1 MRVCLV
7 SSSFYPAIFYGGPI
21 SSTWD
26 LSKKLGEKNIEVY
39 VSTTNADGNKRIKNI
54 DTKEHI
60 KQAENV
66 FVRYYHE
73 QLINIFSFSFLFGIF
88 SDIKKS
94 DVVYIQYLFH
104 YTVLFS
110 LLFSVFL
117 GKKIILCPRG
127 SFSSFT
133 LSNKRSWLK
142 RLWLFLFISPLKN
155 KIIWQASSY
164 LEKEDI
170 LFYFPKVDVKII
182 PDGIDVDSFSN
193 SNKMD
198 KKELLKKYTNKDF
211 KNVSDVVFSM
221 GRLHKIK
228 RFDILI
234 NAFELYLD
242 ENKNAKL
249 LIAGADDGVRNAL
262 ENQIKELK
270 LEDSVFMIGLVNF
283 SQKKELLSNCSFF
296 SLSSDFESFGIVVSE
311 ALACG
316 VPVVVSDKTSWKNIE
331 KNNCGIFVKN
341 QKEDFC
347 TAFHQI
353 KERNFT
359 SENCKRYVKDNFDWE
374 IITKKFLTILTNN

>member
-26 LSKKLGEKNIEVY
+26 LSKKLGENNIEVY
-39 VSTTNADGNKRIKNI
+39 VSTTNADGNKRIKDI

-331 KNNCGIFVKN
+331 RNNCGIFVKN

-359 SENCKRYVKDNFDWE
+359 SENCKKYVKDNFDWK
-374 IITKKFLTILTNN
+374 IVTKKFLTILTNN

>member
-39 VSTTNADGNKRIKNI
+39 VSTTNADGNKRIQDI

-110 LLFSVFL
+110 LLFSVLL

-127 SFSSFT
+127 SFSNFT

-170 LFYFPKVDVKII
+170 LFYFPQVDVKII

-198 KKELLKKYTNKDF
+198 NKNLIKKYTNKDF

-234 NAFELYLD
+234 NAFKLYLYD
-242 ENKNAKL
+242 NKNAKL
-249 LIAGADDGVRNAL
+249 LIAGADDGVRNSL

-331 KNNCGIFVKN
+331 RNNCGIFVKN

-359 SENCKRYVKDNFDWE
+359 SENCKKYVKDNFDWK

>member
-26 LSKKLGEKNIEVY
+26 LSKKLGQKNVEVY
-39 VSTTNADGNKRIKNI
+39 VSTTNADGNKRIKDI

-60 KQAENV
+60 LQAENV
-66 FVRYYHE
+66 FVRYYHQ
-73 QLINIFSFSFLFGIF
+73 QLINIFSFSFLFGVF

-110 LLFSVFL
+110 LFFSVFL

-133 LSNKRSWLK
+133 LSNKRIWLK
-142 RLWLFLFISPLKN
+142 KLWLFLFISPLKN

-170 LFYFPKVDVKII
+170 LSYFPKADIKII
-182 PDGIDVDSFSN
+182 PDGIDVESFSK
-193 SNKMD
+193 SNKID
-198 KKELLKKYTNKDF
+198 NKELIKKYTNKDF
-211 KNVSDVVFSM
+211 KNVSDLVFSM
-221 GRLHKIK
+221 GRLHRIK

-234 NAFELYLD
+234 NAFKLYLYD
-242 ENKNAKL
+242 NKNAKL
-249 LIAGADDGVRNAL
+249 LIAGADDGVRNSL

-296 SLSSDFESFGIVVSE
+296 SLSSDFESFGIVVPE

-331 KNNCGIFVKN
+331 RNNCGIFVKN

-359 SENCKRYVKDNFDWE
+359 SENCKKYVKDNFDWE

>member
-39 VSTTNADGNKRIKNI
+39 VSTTNADGNKRIKDI

-73 QLINIFSFSFLFGIF
+73 QLINIFSFSFLFGVF

-331 KNNCGIFVKN
+331 RNNCGIFVKN

-359 SENCKRYVKDNFDWE
+359 SENCRRYVKDNFDWG

>member
-26 LSKKLGEKNIEVY
+26 LSKKLGEKNVEVY
-39 VSTTNADGNKRIKNI
+39 VSTTNANGNKRIKDI

-94 DVVYIQYLFH
+94 DIVYIQYLFH

-110 LLFSVFL
+110 LLFSVLL

-170 LFYFPKVDVKII
+170 LSYFPKADVKII
-182 PDGIDVDSFSN
+182 SDGIDVDSFSKY
-193 SNKMD
+193 NKID
-198 KKELLKKYTNKDF
+198 NKELLKKYTNKDF

-331 KNNCGIFVKN
+331 RNNCGIFVKN

-359 SENCKRYVKDNFDWE
+359 SENCKKYVKDNFDWE

>member
-39 VSTTNADGNKRIKNI
+39 VSTTNADGNKRIKDI

-60 KQAENV
+60 QQAENV

-73 QLINIFSFSFLFGIF
+73 QLINIFSFSFLFGVF

-110 LLFSVFL
+110 LFFSVFS

-133 LSNKRSWLK
+133 LSNKRNFLK

-170 LFYFPKVDVKII
+170 LFYFPQVDVKII

-198 KKELLKKYTNKDF
+198 KKELLKKYTNKNF
-211 KNVSDVVFSM
+211 KKVSDVVFSM

-234 NAFELYLD
+234 NAFELYLY

-249 LIAGADDGVRNAL
+249 LIAGADDGVRKAL

-270 LEDSVFMIGLVNF
+270 LEDSVFLIGLVNF

-331 KNNCGIFVKN
+331 RNNCGIFVKN

>member
-39 VSTTNADGNKRIKNI
+39 VSTTNADGNKRIKDI

-331 KNNCGIFVKN
+331 RNNCGIFVKN

-353 KERNFT
+353 QERNFT
-359 SENCKRYVKDNFDWE
+359 SENCKEYVKDNFDWE

>member
-39 VSTTNADGNKRIKNI
+39 VSTTNADGNKRIKDI

-73 QLINIFSFSFLFGIF
+73 QLINIFSFSFLFGVF

-110 LLFSVFL
+110 LFFSVFS

-133 LSNKRSWLK
+133 LSNKRNWLK

-170 LFYFPKVDVKII
+170 LFYFPQVDVKII

-198 KKELLKKYTNKDF
+198 KKELLEKYTNKNF
-211 KNVSDVVFSM
+211 KKVSDVVFSM

-270 LEDSVFMIGLVNF
+270 LEDSVFLIGLVNF

-296 SLSSDFESFGIVVSE
+296 TLSSDFESFGIVVSE

-316 VPVVVSDKTSWKNIE
+316 VPVVVSDKTSWRNIE
-331 KNNCGIFVKN
+331 RNNCGIFVKN

-359 SENCKRYVKDNFDWE
+359 SKKCKEYVKDNFDWK
-374 IITKKFLTILTNN
+374 IITNKFFTILTNN

>member
-39 VSTTNADGNKRIKNI
+39 VSTTNADGNKRIKDI

-211 KNVSDVVFSM
+211 KNISDVVFSM

-331 KNNCGIFVKN
+331 RNNCGIFVKN

-353 KERNFT
+353 QERNFT
-359 SENCKRYVKDNFDWE
+359 SENCKEYVKDNFDWK
-374 IITKKFLTILTNN
+374 IVTKKFLTILTNN

>member
-26 LSKKLGEKNIEVY
+26 LSNKLGEKNVEVY
-39 VSTTNADGNKRIKNI
+39 VSTTNADGNKRIKDI

-73 QLINIFSFSFLFGIF
+73 QIINIFSFSFLFGIF

-142 RLWLFLFISPLKN
+142 RLWLFLFISPLKS

-234 NAFELYLD
+234 NAFKLYLD

-311 ALACG
+311 ALSCG

-331 KNNCGIFVKN
+331 RNNCGIFVKN

-347 TAFHQI
+347 TAFYQI

-374 IITKKFLTILTNN
+374 IVTKKFLTILTNN

>member
-39 VSTTNADGNKRIKNI
+39 VSTTNADGNKRIKDI

-142 RLWLFLFISPLKN
+142 RLWLFLFVSPLKN

-270 LEDSVFMIGLVNF
+270 LEDSVFLIGLVNF

-311 ALACG
+311 ALSCG

-331 KNNCGIFVKN
+331 RNNCGIFVKN

-359 SENCKRYVKDNFDWE
+359 SENCRRYVKDNFDWG

>member
-39 VSTTNADGNKRIKNI
+39 VSTTNADGNKRIKDI

-142 RLWLFLFISPLKN
+142 RLWLFLFVSPLKN

-311 ALACG
+311 ALSCG
-316 VPVVVSDKTSWKNIE
+316 VPVVVSDKTSWNNIE
-331 KNNCGIFVKN
+331 RNNCGIFVKN

-359 SENCKRYVKDNFDWE
+359 SENCRRYVKDNFDWG

>member
-26 LSKKLGEKNIEVY
+26 LSKKLGEKNVEVY
-39 VSTTNADGNKRIKNI
+39 VSTTNANGNKRIKDI

-60 KQAENV
+60 QQAENV

-296 SLSSDFESFGIVVSE
+296 SLASDFESFGIVVSE
-311 ALACG
+311 ALSCG
-316 VPVVVSDKTSWKNIE
+316 VPVVVSDKTSWRDIE
-331 KNNCGIFVKN
+331 RNNCCIFVKN
-341 QKEDFC
+341 Q
-347 TAFHQI
+347 
-353 KERNFT
+353 
-359 SENCKRYVKDNFDWE
+359 
-374 IITKKFLTILTNN
+374 

>member
-26 LSKKLGEKNIEVY
+26 LSKKLGEKNVEVY
-39 VSTTNADGNKRIKNI
+39 VSTTNADGNKRIKDI

-117 GKKIILCPRG
+117 GKRIILCPRG

-182 PDGIDVDSFSN
+182 SDGIDVDSFSK
-193 SNKMD
+193 SNKID
-198 KKELLKKYTNKDF
+198 NKELLKKYTNKDF

-331 KNNCGIFVKN
+331 RNNCGIFVKN

-359 SENCKRYVKDNFDWE
+359 SENCKKYVKDNFDWE

>member
-39 VSTTNADGNKRIKNI
+39 VSTTNADGNKRIKDI

-110 LLFSVFL
+110 LFFSVLL

-170 LFYFPKVDVKII
+170 LSYFLKADIKII
-182 PDGIDVDSFSN
+182 PDGIDVDSFSK
-193 SNKMD
+193 SNKID
-198 KKELLKKYTNKDF
+198 NKELIKKYTNKDF
-211 KNVSDVVFSM
+211 ENVSDIVFSM

-228 RFDILI
+228 RFDILLD
-234 NAFELYLD
+234 AFKLYVN

-249 LIAGADDGVRNAL
+249 LIAGADDGVKNSL

-331 KNNCGIFVKN
+331 RNNCGIFVKN

>member
-39 VSTTNADGNKRIKNI
+39 VSTTNANGNKRIKDI

-73 QLINIFSFSFLFGIF
+73 QLINIFSFSFLFGVF

-198 KKELLKKYTNKDF
+198 KKELLKKYANKDF

-242 ENKNAKL
+242 ENKDAKL

-331 KNNCGIFVKN
+331 RNNCGIFVKN

-374 IITKKFLTILTNN
+374 VVSEKFLNLITKK

>member
-26 LSKKLGEKNIEVY
+26 LSKKLGKKNVEVY
-39 VSTTNADGNKRIKNI
+39 VSTTNADGNKRIKDI

-60 KQAENV
+60 LQAENV

-73 QLINIFSFSFLFGIF
+73 QLINIFSFSFLFGVF

-110 LLFSVFL
+110 LFFSVFL

-133 LSNKRSWLK
+133 LSNKRIWLK
-142 RLWLFLFISPLKN
+142 KLWLFLFISPLKN

-170 LFYFPKVDVKII
+170 LSYFPKADIKII
-182 PDGIDVDSFSN
+182 PDGIDIESFSK
-193 SNKMD
+193 SNKID
-198 KKELLKKYTNKDF
+198 NKELIKKYTNKDF
-211 KNVSDVVFSM
+211 KNVSDLVFSM
-221 GRLHKIK
+221 GRLHRIK

-234 NAFELYLD
+234 NAFKLYLYD
-242 ENKNAKL
+242 NKNAKL
-249 LIAGADDGVRNAL
+249 LIAGADDGERNSL

-296 SLSSDFESFGIVVSE
+296 SLSSDFESFGIVVLE

-316 VPVVVSDKTSWKNIE
+316 IPVVVSDKTSWKNIE
-331 KNNCGIFVKN
+331 RNNCGIFVKN

-359 SENCKRYVKDNFDWE
+359 SENCKKYVKDNFDWK
-374 IITKKFLTILTNN
+374 IVTKKFLTILTNN

>member
-26 LSKKLGEKNIEVY
+26 LSKKLGEKNVEVY
-39 VSTTNADGNKRIKNI
+39 VSTTNANGNKRIKDI

-60 KQAENV
+60 QQAENV

-142 RLWLFLFISPLKN
+142 RLWLFLFISPLKY

-234 NAFELYLD
+234 NAFKLYLYD
-242 ENKNAKL
+242 NKNAKL
-249 LIAGADDGVRNAL
+249 LIAGADDGVRNSL
-262 ENQIKELK
+262 ENQIRELK

-331 KNNCGIFVKN
+331 RNNCGIFVKN

>member
-26 LSKKLGEKNIEVY
+26 LSKKIGEKNIEVY
-39 VSTTNADGNKRIKNI
+39 VSTTNADGDKRLKDV
-54 DTKEHI
+54 DTRKHT

-73 QLINIFSFSFLFGIF
+73 QIINVFSFSFLFGIF
-88 SDIKKS
+88 LDLKKS

-110 LLFSVFL
+110 LLFSVLL

-127 SFSSFT
+127 SFSNFT

-164 LEKEDI
+164 LEREDV
-170 LFYFPKVDVKII
+170 LSYFPKADIKII

-211 KNVSDVVFSM
+211 ENVSDVVFSM

-270 LEDSVFMIGLVNF
+270 LEDSVFMIGLINF

-296 SLSSDFESFGIVVSE
+296 SLASEFESFGIVVSE

-331 KNNCGIFVKN
+331 RNNCGIFVKN

-359 SENCKRYVKDNFDWE
+359 SENCKKYVKDNFDWK
-374 IITKKFLTILTNN
+374 IVTKKFLTILTSH

>member
-39 VSTTNADGNKRIKNI
+39 VSTTNANGNKRIKDI

-73 QLINIFSFSFLFGIF
+73 QLINIFSFSFLFGVF

-193 SNKMD
+193 SNKID

-211 KNVSDVVFSM
+211 KNVSDVIFSM

-228 RFDILI
+228 RFDVLI
-234 NAFELYLD
+234 DAFKLYLD
-242 ENKNAKL
+242 ENKNEKL

-331 KNNCGIFVKN
+331 RNNCGIFVKN

-353 KERNFT
+353 QERNFT
-359 SENCKRYVKDNFDWE
+359 SENCKKYVKDNFDWK
-374 IITKKFLTILTNN
+374 IVTKKFLTILTNN

>member
-39 VSTTNADGNKRIKNI
+39 VSTTNADGNKRIKYI

-73 QLINIFSFSFLFGIF
+73 QLINIFSFSFLFGVF

-110 LLFSVFL
+110 LFFSVFS

-133 LSNKRSWLK
+133 LSNKRNWLK

-170 LFYFPKVDVKII
+170 LFYFPQVDVKII

-198 KKELLKKYTNKDF
+198 KKELLEKYTNKNF
-211 KNVSDVVFSM
+211 KKVSDVVFSM

-270 LEDSVFMIGLVNF
+270 LEDSVFLIGLVNF

-296 SLSSDFESFGIVVSE
+296 TLSSDFESFGIVVSE

-316 VPVVVSDKTSWKNIE
+316 VPVVVSDKTSWRNIE
-331 KNNCGIFVKN
+331 RNNCGIFVKN

-359 SENCKRYVKDNFDWE
+359 SKKCKEYVKDNFDWK
-374 IITKKFLTILTNN
+374 IITNKFFTILTNN

>member
-39 VSTTNADGNKRIKNI
+39 VSTTNADGNKRIKDI

-193 SNKMD
+193 SNKID

-211 KNVSDVVFSM
+211 KNVSDVIFSM

-228 RFDILI
+228 RFDVLI
-234 NAFELYLD
+234 DAFKLYLD
-242 ENKNAKL
+242 ENKNEKL

-331 KNNCGIFVKN
+331 RNNCGIFVKN

-353 KERNFT
+353 QERNFT
-359 SENCKRYVKDNFDWE
+359 SENCKKYVKDNFDWK
-374 IITKKFLTILTNN
+374 IVTKKFLTILTNN

>member
-39 VSTTNADGNKRIKNI
+39 VSTTNADGNKRIKDI

-110 LLFSVFL
+110 LLFSVL
-117 GKKIILCPRG
+117 LRKKIIICPRG

-193 SNKMD
+193 SNKID

-211 KNVSDVVFSM
+211 KNVSDVIFSM

-228 RFDILI
+228 RFDVLI
-234 NAFELYLD
+234 DAFKLYLD

-270 LEDSVFMIGLVNF
+270 LEDSVFLIGLVNF

-311 ALACG
+311 ALSCG
-316 VPVVVSDKTSWKNIE
+316 VPVVVSDKTSWNNIE
-331 KNNCGIFVKN
+331 RNNCGIFVKN

-359 SENCKRYVKDNFDWE
+359 SENCRRYVKDNFDWG

>member
-7 SSSFYPAIFYGGPI
+7 SSSFYQAIFYGGPI

-39 VSTTNADGNKRIKNI
+39 VSTTNADGNKRIKDI

-142 RLWLFLFISPLKN
+142 RLWLFLFVSPLKN

-270 LEDSVFMIGLVNF
+270 LEDSVFLIGLVNF

-311 ALACG
+311 ALSCG
-316 VPVVVSDKTSWKNIE
+316 VPVVVSDKTSWNNIE
-331 KNNCGIFVKN
+331 RNNCGIFVKN

-359 SENCKRYVKDNFDWE
+359 SENCRRYVKDNFDWG

>member
-39 VSTTNADGNKRIKNI
+39 VSTTNADGNKRIKDI

-73 QLINIFSFSFLFGIF
+73 QFINIFSFSFLFGIF

-211 KNVSDVVFSM
+211 KNISDVVFSM

-331 KNNCGIFVKN
+331 RNNCGIFVKN

-353 KERNFT
+353 QERNFT
-359 SENCKRYVKDNFDWE
+359 SENCKEYVKDNFDWE

>member
-39 VSTTNADGNKRIKNI
+39 VSTTNADGNKRIKDI

-193 SNKMD
+193 SNKTD

-234 NAFELYLD
+234 NSFELYLD

-311 ALACG
+311 ALSCG

-331 KNNCGIFVKN
+331 RNNCGIFVKN

-353 KERNFT
+353 KEGNIT
-359 SENCKRYVKDNFDWE
+359 SENCKRYVKDNFDWG

>member
-1 MRVCLV
+1 MRICLV

-26 LSKKLGEKNIEVY
+26 LSKKIGEKNIEVY
-39 VSTTNADGNKRIKNI
+39 VSTTNADGDKRLKDV
-54 DTKEHI
+54 DTKKHI

-73 QLINIFSFSFLFGIF
+73 QIINIFSFSFLFGIF

-110 LLFSVFL
+110 LLFSVLL

-133 LSNKRSWLK
+133 LSNKKSWMK
-142 RLWLFLFISPLKN
+142 SLWLFLFISPLKN

-170 LFYFPKVDVKII
+170 LSYFRKADVKII
-182 PDGIDVDSFSN
+182 ADGIDVDSFSK

-198 KKELLKKYTNKDF
+198 KQELLKKYTNRDF
-211 KNVSDVVFSM
+211 EDISDIVFSM

-228 RFDILI
+228 CFDVLI
-234 NAFELYLD
+234 DSFKLYQD
-242 ENKNAKL
+242 ENKYAKL
-249 LIAGADDGVRNAL
+249 LIAGADDGVRNEL

-270 LEDSVFMIGLVNF
+270 LEDSVFLIGLVNF
-283 SQKKELLSNCSFF
+283 YQKKELLSNCSFF
-296 SLSSDFESFGIVVSE
+296 SLASEFESFGIVVSE

-316 VPVVVSDKTSWKNIE
+316 APVVVSDKTSWKNIE
-331 KNNCGIFVKN
+331 RNNCGIFVKN
-341 QKEDFC
+341 KKEDFC

-353 KERNFT
+353 KKRNFT
-359 SENCKRYVKDNFDWE
+359 SEDCKKYVKNNFDWG
-374 IITKKFLTILTNN
+374 IITEKFLTILTEN

>member
-39 VSTTNADGNKRIKNI
+39 VSTTNADGNKRIKDI
-54 DTKEHI
+54 ETKEHI

-73 QLINIFSFSFLFGIF
+73 QLINIFSFSFLFGVF

-110 LLFSVFL
+110 LFFSVFS

-133 LSNKRSWLK
+133 LSNKRNFLK

-170 LFYFPKVDVKII
+170 LFYFPQVDVKII

-198 KKELLKKYTNKDF
+198 KKELLKKYTNKNF
-211 KNVSDVVFSM
+211 KKVSDVVFSM

-234 NAFELYLD
+234 NAFELYLY

-249 LIAGADDGVRNAL
+249 LIAGADDGVRKAL

-270 LEDSVFMIGLVNF
+270 LEDSVFLIGLVNF

-331 KNNCGIFVKN
+331 RNNCGIFVKN

-359 SENCKRYVKDNFDWE
+359 SEKCKEYVKDNFDWK
-374 IITKKFLTILTNN
+374 IITNKFFTILTNN

>member
-39 VSTTNADGNKRIKNI
+39 VSTTNADGNKRIKDI

-193 SNKMD
+193 SNKTD

-234 NAFELYLD
+234 NSFELYLD

-249 LIAGADDGVRNAL
+249 LIAGADDGVRNDL

-311 ALACG
+311 ALSCG

-331 KNNCGIFVKN
+331 RNNCGIFVKN

-353 KERNFT
+353 KERNFN
-359 SENCKRYVKDNFDWE
+359 SENCKEYVKDNFDWG

>member
-1 MRVCLV
+1 MRICLV

-26 LSKKLGEKNIEVY
+26 LSKKIGEKNIEVY
-39 VSTTNADGNKRIKNI
+39 VSTTNADGDKRLKDV
-54 DTKEHI
+54 DTKKHI

-73 QLINIFSFSFLFGIF
+73 QIINVFSFSFLFGIF

-110 LLFSVFL
+110 LLFSVLL

-170 LFYFPKVDVKII
+170 LSYFPKADVKII
-182 PDGIDVDSFSN
+182 SDGIDVDSFSKY
-193 SNKMD
+193 NKID
-198 KKELLKKYTNKDF
+198 NKELLKKYTNKDF

-331 KNNCGIFVKN
+331 RNNCGIFVKN

-359 SENCKRYVKDNFDWE
+359 SENCKKYVKDNFDWE

>member
-39 VSTTNADGNKRIKNI
+39 VSTTNADGNKRIKDI

-73 QLINIFSFSFLFGIF
+73 QFINIFSFSFLFGIF

-193 SNKMD
+193 SNKID

-211 KNVSDVVFSM
+211 KNVSDVIFSM

-228 RFDILI
+228 RFDVLI
-234 NAFELYLD
+234 DAFKLYLD
-242 ENKNAKL
+242 ENKNEKL

-262 ENQIKELK
+262 EDQIKELK

-331 KNNCGIFVKN
+331 RNNCGIFVKN

-353 KERNFT
+353 QERNFT
-359 SENCKRYVKDNFDWE
+359 SENCKKYVKDNFDWK
-374 IITKKFLTILTNN
+374 IVTKKFLTILTNN

>member
-39 VSTTNADGNKRIKNI
+39 VSTTNADGNKRIKDI

-73 QLINIFSFSFLFGIF
+73 QLINIFSFSFLFGVF

-142 RLWLFLFISPLKN
+142 RLWLFLFVSPLKN

-311 ALACG
+311 ALSCG
-316 VPVVVSDKTSWKNIE
+316 VPVVVSDKTSWNNIE
-331 KNNCGIFVKN
+331 RNNCGIFVKN